1 MSITH
6 PFEEPP
12 VPGTM
17 TEVAPGI
24 FWARLPLPFRLD
36 HVNVF
41 LIEDDG
47 GWAIM
52 DCGIANAETRAIWRA
67 LLAGPLK
74 GQAITKVIV
83 THFHPDHIGL
93 AGWLCELVD
102 AEMWTSR
109 VTFLNT
115 MTLAQAPA
123 LLEATPYRDFYRSNG
138 MTPDVAEIVAT
149 NGHGYLRMI
158 SAPPKT
164 FRRIKAGDALKL
176 GGRHFEVMT
185 GQGHAPDQIML
196 YLSDSKVFL
205 AADQVIEKITPNVS
219 VQGFEPASNPLGE
232 FLETLM
238 NIKDRVSDEVL
249 VLSGHRLPF
258 HGLHERCEQTIS
270 HHDERCDIIRRAC
283 SNAPQSAAELM
294 PQIFPQQLTPHEM
307 SFAFTEVLAHVN
319 HLVDEDEL
327 AWVTDDELHRVR
339 PAH

>member
-1 MSITH
+1 MPITH

-12 VPGTM
+12 APGTM
-17 TEVAPGI
+17 TEVSPGI

-36 HVNVF
+36 HVNVY
-41 LIEDDG
+41 LIEDEG

-67 LLAGPLK
+67 LLSGPLK
-74 GQAITKVIV
+74 GQTITKVIV

-102 AEMWTSR
+102 AEMWTTR

-123 LLEATPYRDFYRSNG
+123 LLEATPYRDFYRGNG

-164 FRRIKAGDALKL
+164 FRRIKAGDVLKL
-176 GGRHFEVMT
+176 GGRHFQVMT
-185 GQGHAPDQIML
+185 GQGHAPEQIML
-196 YLSDSKVFL
+196 YLPDNNVFL

-232 FLETLM
+232 FLETLKG
-238 NIKDRVSDEVL
+238 IIDQVPEDAF

-258 HGLHERCEQTIS
+258 HGLHERCEQMIA
-270 HHDERCDIIRRAC
+270 HHDERCDIIRQAC
-283 SNAPQSAAELM
+283 AKAPQSAADLM
-294 PQIFPQQLTPHEM
+294 PQIFPQQLTPHEL

-319 HLVDEDEL
+319 HLVDEGEL
-327 AWVTDDELHRVR
+327 DWITDGELRKVK
-339 PAH
+339 PVV